1 MLWIINSRPG
11 RSTPLFSIPRHSARC
26 APLPAHAAGTF
37 KRCSELLPLEC
48 RRRGAAELPSPKR
61 PDKPLTRQT
70 GRLIQRLRRASGMSQ
85 EEFAAQ
91 CGLHRT
97 YIGALER
104 GEKTMT
110 IETANNVAQTLG
122 LTLGQFFTALEQMQD
137 GRGAPPCADTNEQNG
152 ASDGQSGKQANPSNI
167 R

>member
-1 MLWIINSRPG
+1 
-11 RSTPLFSIPRHSARC
+11 
-26 APLPAHAAGTF
+26 
-37 KRCSELLPLEC
+37 
-48 RRRGAAELPSPKR
+48 
-61 PDKPLTRQT
+61 
-70 GRLIQRLRRASGMSQ
+70 MSQ